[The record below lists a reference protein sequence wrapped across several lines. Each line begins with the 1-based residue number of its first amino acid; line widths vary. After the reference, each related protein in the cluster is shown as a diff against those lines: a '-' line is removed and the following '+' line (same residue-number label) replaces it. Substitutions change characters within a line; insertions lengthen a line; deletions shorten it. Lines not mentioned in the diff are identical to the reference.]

1 MQKNNFE
8 NGIGD
13 LRSVV
18 GHQATIADVAY
29 QYEHCTGKLWD
40 RDKCV
45 AKHFSVNRRGK
56 KSEAVDGT
64 HVRMA
69 KIPCERETLCVG
81 DFSALRSTNTKGTMV
96 SQTRKQ

>member
-1 MQKNNFE
+1 MGIKLQLLMSVTSTSIAPE
-8 NGIGD
+8 NCGTETSALQSI
-13 LRSVV
+13 
-18 GHQATIADVAY
+18 
-29 QYEHCTGKLWD
+29 
-40 RDKCV
+40 
-45 AKHFSVNRRGK
+45 SVNRRGK